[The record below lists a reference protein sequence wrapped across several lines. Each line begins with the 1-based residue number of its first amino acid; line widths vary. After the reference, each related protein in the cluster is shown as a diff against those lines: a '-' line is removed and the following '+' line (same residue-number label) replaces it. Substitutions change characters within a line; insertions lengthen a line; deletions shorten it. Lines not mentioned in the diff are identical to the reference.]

1 MMKSGFVSIIGRPN
15 VGKSTLMNALI
26 GRKVSIITPKPQTT
40 RMAIQGILHKD
51 GLQIVFVDTPG
62 IHKPKQKLGEVMN
75 KMAYA
80 SMRDIDAI
88 LLIVDSGVPYGP
100 GDAYLLEKIKDHHN
114 VIIVFNK
121 IDTTTYPL
129 ITKLKE
135 TYARLLPNAKQIEIS
150 AIRLANLEEI
160 VTTLTELL
168 PEGPAYFPEDVY
180 TNFPEA
186 FQMSEIIREKVM
198 LLTKQELPHVI
209 AVQIEQITDKGHT
222 RYVNGTIIVEKDSQ
236 KGIII
241 GQGGQLIKRIGT
253 LARREL
259 ESEFGKHFIL
269 ELFVR
274 VEDQWRDSL
283 LRLKEFGF
291 N

>member
-1 MMKSGFVSIIGRPN
+1 MKSGFVSIIGRPN
-15 VGKSTLMNALI
+15 VGKSTLINALI

-40 RMAIQGILHKD
+40 RMAIQGILHQD

-62 IHKPKQKLGEVMN
+62 IHKPRQKLGEAMN

-80 SMRDIDAI
+80 SLRDIDAM
-88 LLIVDSGVPYGP
+88 LLVVDSGVPFGP
-100 GDAYLLEKIKDHHN
+100 GDAYLLEKIKDHQN
-114 VIIVFNK
+114 IVIVFNK
-121 IDTTTYPL
+121 IDTTTYPMMV
-129 ITKLKE
+129 KLKE
-135 TYARLLPNAKQIEIS
+135 TYQKWLPNAKQIEIS

-160 VTTLTELL
+160 IATLKDML

-180 TNFPEA
+180 TNYPEA
-186 FQMSEIIREKVM
+186 FQMGEIIREKVM

-209 AVQIEQITDKGHT
+209 AVQIEKIQDKGHT
-222 RYVNGTIIVEKDSQ
+222 RHVHATIVVEKDSQ

-253 LARREL
+253 MARRDL
-259 ESEFGKHFIL
+259 EFEYGKHFNL

-291 N
+291 SN